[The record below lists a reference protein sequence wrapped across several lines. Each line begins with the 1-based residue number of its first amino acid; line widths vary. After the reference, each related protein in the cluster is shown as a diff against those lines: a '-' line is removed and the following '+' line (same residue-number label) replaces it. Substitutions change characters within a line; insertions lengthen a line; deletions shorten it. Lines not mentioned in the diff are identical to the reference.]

1 MCVCVLLL
9 LLLFT
14 IVVVVVFCF
23 VYAQEGTEPRVP
35 CMLGKCYA
43 TMLMVPQKTV

>member
-1 MCVCVLLL
+1 MCLCVLLL

-14 IVVVVVFCF
+14 VVVVVVFCF
-23 VYAQEGTEPRVP
+23 VCAQEGTEPRVP